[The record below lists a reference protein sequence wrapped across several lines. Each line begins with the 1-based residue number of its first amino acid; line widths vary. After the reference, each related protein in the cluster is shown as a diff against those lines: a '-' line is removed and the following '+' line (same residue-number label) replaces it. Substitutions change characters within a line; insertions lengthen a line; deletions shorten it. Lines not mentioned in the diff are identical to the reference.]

1 MNFKINYKLLP
12 LKAHFFLIFSAL
24 APLLPF
30 LPVYAKQLGF
40 DAFGVG
46 VIFAV
51 LPFMGMIAKPIA
63 GWIADHFSKQKS
75 VFLVSIVLTG
85 VGYFGL
91 QLVSSLEADNSSQ
104 LLCSNPQSILKICRS
119 EQSWSELLP
128 LLPKSCP
135 ANCSLSCTLTYQS
148 KICSAFS
155 LPDCKEDGIVH
166 FSISSNLSHHD
177 TQAVPGCL
185 HLPVDLA
192 NTLTSTQARPFCEPK
207 TVVECQA
214 NCKDENIKH
223 FVRKDWIFASLD
235 FWIFFVLNIISY
247 SAFGVATSMGDA
259 ICFEMLEGKHQD
271 YGAQRVWGSVGW
283 GVFSVIS
290 GYLIDTQSSSSSKD
304 YTPAFMLMGGL
315 LVLDL
320 IISSRMKPNTSVKS
334 TSMFRDMWHLLSTP
348 RVLVFVIWCTAVG
361 ILTSIVWQWLLWFL
375 QDLAI
380 TQHRDMASCTDSEGP
395 EWVTLLLGLNMGVQC
410 WVGEV
415 PMFFLSGWVIKTLG
429 HSNTMTLVLGA
440 FGVRF
445 LLYSYI
451 TNPWYSLPI
460 EILNGITFGIFYSTM
475 TSYAH
480 IISPPGFES
489 TMQGIVGAAFEGL
502 GVAIGSFVGGA
513 VYKTMG
519 GVYMFRAFG
528 LFAIILCLLHAVVH
542 LVLLKC
548 VKVGEDDKRPG
559 FNVISTVEQDRPG
572 VEQEIVLS
580 GGGGHG
586 GLLTDI

>member
-1 MNFKINYKLLP
+1 MNLKINYKLLP
-12 LKAHFFLIFSAL
+12 IKAHFFLVFSAL

-51 LPFMGMIAKPIA
+51 LPFMGMIARPIA
-63 GWIADHFSKQKS
+63 GWIADHFSRQKA
-75 VFLVSIVLTG
+75 VFLISIILTG
-85 VGYFGL
+85 VGYFSL
-91 QLVSSLEADNSSQ
+91 QVVPRLEADNTSK

-119 EQSWSELLP
+119 KESWSELLP
-128 LLPKSCP
+128 LLPKDCP
-135 ANCSLSCTLTYQS
+135 VTCSLSCTLTYQS
-148 KICSAFS
+148 QICSAFS
-155 LPDCKEDGIVH
+155 LPGCKEDGLIQ

-177 TQAVPGCL
+177 TQPVPGCL

-192 NTLTSTQARPFCEPK
+192 TTNNSTKVGPFCEHK

-214 NCKDENIKH
+214 ECKDENIKQ
-223 FVRKDWIFASLD
+223 FVRKDWIFASTG

-259 ICFEMLEGKHQD
+259 LCFELLEGKHQD

-283 GVFSVIS
+283 GIFTVVS
-290 GYLIDTQSSSSSKD
+290 GYLIDSQSSAEYKN
-304 YTPAFMLMGGL
+304 YTPAFLLMGGL
-315 LVLDL
+315 LVLDM
-320 IISSRMKPNTSVKS
+320 IISSRMKLNTSVKS
-334 TSMFRDMWHLLSTP
+334 TSMFGDIWHLLSTP
-348 RVLVFVIWCTAVG
+348 RVMIFVIWCTAVG
-361 ILTSIVWQWLLWFL
+361 ILTSVVWQWLLWFL
-375 QDLAI
+375 QDLSTA
-380 TQHRDMASCTDSEGP
+380 QHWDKDSCMDSKGP
-395 EWVTLLLGLNMGVQC
+395 DWVTLLLGLNMGIQC

-445 LLYSYI
+445 ILYSSI
-451 TNPWYSLPI
+451 TNPWHSLPI

-513 VYKTMG
+513 VYKTYG
-519 GVYMFRAFG
+519 GVFMFRAFG
-528 LFAIILCLLHAVVH
+528 LFAIILCLSHAVVH
-542 LVLLKC
+542 VVLLRC
-548 VKVGEDDKRPG
+548 VGKEEEDKLPG
-559 FNVISTVEQDRPG
+559 FNVVATVEQDRTN
-572 VEQEIVLS
+572 QELSLS
-580 GGGGHG
+580 GGRPQ

>member
-1 MNFKINYKLLP
+1 
-12 LKAHFFLIFSAL
+12 
-24 APLLPF
+24 
-30 LPVYAKQLGF
+30 
-40 DAFGVG
+40 
-46 VIFAV
+46 
-51 LPFMGMIAKPIA
+51 
-63 GWIADHFSKQKS
+63 
-75 VFLVSIVLTG
+75 
-85 VGYFGL
+85 
-91 QLVSSLEADNSSQ
+91 
-104 LLCSNPQSILKICRS
+104 
-119 EQSWSELLP
+119 
-128 LLPKSCP
+128 LLPKDCP

-148 KICSAFS
+148 QICSAFS
-155 LPDCKEDGIVH
+155 LPGCKEDGLVQ

-192 NTLTSTQARPFCEPK
+192 TTLTSSKARPYCEAKSK

-214 NCKDENIKH
+214 DCKDENIKQ
-223 FVRKDWIFASLD
+223 FVRKDLIFASLD
-235 FWIFFVLNIISY
+235 FWVFFLLNIISY

-259 ICFEMLEGKHQD
+259 LCFELLEGKHQD

-283 GVFSVIS
+283 GIFTVIS
-290 GYLIDTQSSSSSKD
+290 GYLIDTQSSSGFKN
-304 YTPAFMLMGGL
+304 YTPAFLLMGGL
-315 LVLDL
+315 LVLDM
-320 IISSRMKPNTSVKS
+320 IISSRMKLNTSVKS
-334 TSMFRDMWHLLSTP
+334 SSMFRDMWHLLSTP
-348 RVLVFVIWCTAVG
+348 RVMIFVIWCTAVG

-375 QDLAI
+375 QDLSTA
-380 TQHRDMASCTDSEGP
+380 QHFNMASCTDSDGP
-395 EWVTLLLGLNMGVQC
+395 DWVTLLLGLNMGVQC

-445 LLYSYI
+445 ILYSYI
-451 TNPWYSLPI
+451 TNPWHSLPI
-460 EILNGITFGIFYSTM
+460 EILNGITFGIFYATM

-513 VYKTMG
+513 VYKAKG
-519 GVYMFRAFG
+519 GVFMFRAFG

-548 VKVGEDDKRPG
+548 VKKGEEDKLPG
-559 FNVISTVEQDRPG
+559 FNVISTGEQDRP
-572 VEQEIVLS
+572 QELVLS
-580 GGGGHG
+580 GGRSQ

>member
-1 MNFKINYKLLP
+1 MKCKINYKLLP
-12 LKAHFFLIFSAL
+12 VKAHFFLLFSAL

-63 GWIADHFSKQKS
+63 GWIADHFSKQKV
-75 VFLVSIVLTG
+75 VFLISIILTG
-85 VGYFGL
+85 IGYFCL
-91 QLVSSLEADNSSQ
+91 QLVSKLEADNSSE

-119 EQSWSELLP
+119 RESWSELLP
-128 LLPKSCP
+128 LLPKDCP

-148 KICSAFS
+148 QICSAFS
-155 LPDCKEDGIVH
+155 LPGCKEDGLVQ

-192 NTLTSTQARPFCEPK
+192 TTVSSSKDRPFCQHK
-207 TVVECQA
+207 TVVDCQA
-214 NCKDENIKH
+214 DCKDENIKQ
-223 FVRKDWIFASLD
+223 FIRKDWIFASTG

-247 SAFGVATSMGDA
+247 SSFGVATSMGDA
-259 ICFEMLEGKHQD
+259 LCFDLLEGKHQD

-283 GVFSVIS
+283 GIFTIIS
-290 GYLIDTQSSSSSKD
+290 GYLIDSQSSAAYKN
-304 YTPAFMLMGGL
+304 YTPAFLLMGGL

-320 IISSRMKPNTSVKS
+320 IISSRMQLDTSVKS
-334 TSMFRDMWHLLSTP
+334 SSMFGDIWHLLSTP
-348 RVLVFVIWCTAVG
+348 RVMIFVIWCTAVG
-361 ILTSIVWQWLLWFL
+361 IMTSVVWQWLLWFL
-375 QDLAI
+375 QDLSTA
-380 TQHRDMASCTDSEGP
+380 QHWNKDSCMDSEGP
-395 EWVTLLLGLNMGVQC
+395 DWITLLLGLNMGIQC

-415 PMFFLSGWVIKTLG
+415 PMFFLSGLVIKTLG

-445 LLYSYI
+445 LLYSFI

-513 VYKTMG
+513 VYKNYG
-519 GVYMFRAFG
+519 GVFMFRAFG
-528 LFAIILCLLHAVVH
+528 LFAIILCLTHAVVH
-542 LVLLKC
+542 VVLLRCINK
-548 VKVGEDDKRPG
+548 EDENKLPG
-559 FNVISTVEQDRPG
+559 FNIVATVEQDRVG
-572 VEQEIVLS
+572 GNQDLVLS
-580 GGGGHG
+580 GDRSR